1 MKYLLAL
8 LVALGIGGY
17 FAYQKVDEHYQTR
30 VSGQVTYWSNGKA
43 KFAPSEYNEDEYIAH
58 LKSSTIKVGWN
69 NAWDSWPALAVGII
83 AGIVVFGGLYI
94 FTAKRL
100 INAELSS
107 DIEALK
113 KRLASA
119 RERADNAQAEAR
131 KELEQEREA
140 AKILQQQ
147 ADKIMIEADV
157 KINDAKRFEEES
169 KSKINRALQ
178 YAKQM
183 EQERDQAKKDGGHAI
198 SGINRHKRKLEK
210 LKTDDH
216 AIIEFVKQYHA
227 DLLQNAD

>member
-1 MKYLLAL
+1 MSRS
-8 LVALGIGGY
+8 I
-17 FAYQKVDEHYQTR
+17 F
-30 VSGQVTYWSNGKA
+30 KA
-43 KFAPSEYNEDEYIAH
+43 GTVKH
-58 LKSSTIKVGWN
+58 GWK
-69 NAWDSWPALAVGII
+69 NAWDSWPALVAGVL

-100 INAELSS
+100 INAELSR

-157 KINDAKRFEEES
+157 KINDAKRYEEES

-198 SGINRHKRKLEK
+198 SGINRYKRKLEK
-210 LKTDDH
+210 LKTDDD
-216 AIIEFVKQYHA
+216 AIIEFAKKYHPH
-227 DLLQNAD
+227 LLSESS